1 MIKYFPE
8 VSRDTAVVASSKT
21 CEIPF
26 HAAVWIKGNSD
37 QTLTAEEEVIFG
49 SLVRMN
55 ATNRFYRYIASKSLD
70 GAPSAIVLHFSDWL
84 HSNHGVRKY
93 WEGEEIWVGY
103 SCS

>member
-1 MIKYFPE
+1 M
-8 VSRDTAVVASSKT
+8 VVASSRT

-55 ATNRFYRYIASKSLD
+55 ATNKLIYDI
-70 GAPSAIVLHFSDWL
+70 
-84 HSNHGVRKY
+84 
-93 WEGEEIWVGY
+93 ETEINLRTY
-103 SCS
+103 